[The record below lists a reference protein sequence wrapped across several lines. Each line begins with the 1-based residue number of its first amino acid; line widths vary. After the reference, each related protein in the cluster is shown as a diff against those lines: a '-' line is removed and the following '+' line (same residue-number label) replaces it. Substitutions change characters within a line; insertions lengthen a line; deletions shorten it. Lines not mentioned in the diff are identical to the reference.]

1 LLSHF
6 EKFGQVV
13 DVRIPPHSDRA
24 FVQFASREAAES
36 ALASPDAVLGN
47 RFIRLSWA
55 NRDSILS
62 NNVGSSPATGHLL
75 STGSEPAAVHSI
87 HNLKGMDKL
96 GLAQL
101 NGSSGYVPE
110 TPAKERV
117 GQVATSNGSQSS
129 VAASG
134 GIAQK
139 KQEELELMREK
150 IRQKQEALAKKRDEF
165 RRKLERLSNQVNCP
179 SFCCILLIMRMEI
192 SQFL

>member
-1 LLSHF
+1 
-6 EKFGQVV
+6 
-13 DVRIPPHSDRA
+13 
-24 FVQFASREAAES
+24 
-36 ALASPDAVLGN
+36 
-47 RFIRLSWA
+47 
-55 NRDSILS
+55 
-62 NNVGSSPATGHLL
+62 
-75 STGSEPAAVHSI
+75 
-87 HNLKGMDKL
+87 MDKL

-101 NGSSGYVPE
+101 NGMGSAYVPE

-134 GIAQK
+134 GIVQK